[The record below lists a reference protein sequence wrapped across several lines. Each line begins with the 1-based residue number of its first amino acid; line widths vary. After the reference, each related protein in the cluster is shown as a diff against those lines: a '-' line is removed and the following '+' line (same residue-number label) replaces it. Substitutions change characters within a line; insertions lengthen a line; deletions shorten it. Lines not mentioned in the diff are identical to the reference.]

1 MTEPERRPKLSIE
14 ERLEIQEWLM
24 RAVLWGP
31 YLEDPIDRTKMADLL
46 NKCVTA
52 AELHQSLSPRVLTE
66 LRFQADT
73 LLGIDGIPEH
83 LKAALRP

>member
-1 MTEPERRPKLSIE
+1 MLETDPRTKLTID

-31 YLEDPIDRTKMADLL
+31 YLDDPIDRAKIADLL
-46 NKCVTA
+46 NKCVSS
-52 AELHQSLSPRVLTE
+52 AEQQHALSPRVLAE

-73 LLGIDGIPEH
+73 LLGIDGMPEH
-83 LKAALRP
+83 LKSALRP

>member
-1 MTEPERRPKLSIE
+1 MAEPVQRQKLTLE
-14 ERLEIQEWLM
+14 ERLEVQEWLM

-31 YLEDPIDRTKMADLL
+31 YLDEPIDRTKIADLL

-52 AELHQSLSPRVLTE
+52 AEVHQSLSPRVLSE
-66 LRFQADT
+66 LRFQADV

-83 LKAALRP
+83 LKSSLRP